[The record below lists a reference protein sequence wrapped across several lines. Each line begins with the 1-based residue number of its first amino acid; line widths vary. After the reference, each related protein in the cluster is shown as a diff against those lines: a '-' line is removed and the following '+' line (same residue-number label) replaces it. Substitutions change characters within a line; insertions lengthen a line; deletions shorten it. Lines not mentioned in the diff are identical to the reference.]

1 MENEGTEAAE
11 REGSGKGAL
20 EENTIITE
28 VTKEEDKEKE
38 GEQNGNQKMNIEE
51 DWHASELSSTQVGMT
66 DFEPQS
72 KAAKQLEWNTYGGWS
87 SNESLIHDPEFV
99 NDTPVTMTNNERP
112 KRRNTLTTRLENPIH
127 SSLPSLIQHTKTVAV
142 TEWKENQDIS

>member
-1 MENEGTEAAE
+1 
-11 REGSGKGAL
+11 
-20 EENTIITE
+20 
-28 VTKEEDKEKE
+28 
-38 GEQNGNQKMNIEE
+38 
-51 DWHASELSSTQVGMT
+51 MT

-112 KRRNTLTTRLENPIH
+112 KRRNTRIEKPNTFIAAKFDTTYENCRSNGMEGKSGH
-127 SSLPSLIQHTKTVAV
+127 LLNVSKRGAGTGGGELSS
-142 TEWKENQDIS
+142 W